1 MSLLS
6 IFKSSLFKKSK
17 TVPSP
22 VGARPDAPAKPQST
36 TDDLPDRQAGL
47 RSTKPVSDIDTT
59 AIIAQAT
66 ATAQAQARDIII
78 SAKDE
83 AFKIKD
89 QAIKDAKIQLEEI
102 EVKSRSLNQKQ
113 QAVLQEENQLKK
125 QQQEVEKTKTQVEE
139 LKKKVS
145 DYSDQMVK
153 KLEKIASLTTEQ
165 AKKELLSQVE
175 KKSSMEIA
183 RAIKESEEKAKIES
197 EDKARE
203 ILIEAMR
210 AGATD
215 YVAEYTIST
224 IPIPDEET
232 KGRIIGK
239 DGRNIRIFEKVTG
252 VDVSMDDNPDEVKL
266 SSFDSVRREIA
277 RQTLLHLIKDGR
289 IHPARIEEYYDRSK
303 RDVEQVMFQEG
314 QKLCHAVGVY
324 NMPRELILALGRFK
338 FRTSYGQNMISH
350 TLEETRIGIKIANE
364 IGANVDTVR
373 MGCLLHDIGK
383 IIEGDGNH
391 VELGVNYLKKFNIPQ
406 TILDCVAQHHEDE
419 EFTSVESVIVYIS
432 DAISGSRPGARH
444 ENTEDYAK
452 RIKQLEEVAR
462 KHPEVEEAYAI
473 SAGREIRVIVNPSKA
488 GDDQLT
494 ILAKAI
500 RDEIRDTM
508 TFPGTV
514 KVNVIRETR
523 AAEIAS

>member
-1 MSLLS
+1 MSLLN
-6 IFKSSLFKKSK
+6 IFKSNLFKRAQVSGTK
-17 TVPSP
+17 TPE
-22 VGARPDAPAKPQST
+22 KT
-36 TDDLPDRQAGL
+36 I
-47 RSTKPVSDIDTT
+47 TKPVDKPVTQPVTQPISNVDT
-59 AIIAQAT
+59 ASIIAQAT
-66 ATAQAQARDIII
+66 ATAQSQAREIII
-78 SAKDE
+78 QAKDE

-89 QAIKDAKIQLEEI
+89 QAIKDARIQLEDIEI
-102 EVKSRSLNQKQ
+102 KSRSLTQKQ
-113 QAVLQEENQLKK
+113 QALVNEENILKRQK
-125 QQQEVEKTKTQVEE
+125 ADLAQAQAQVED
-139 LKKKVS
+139 LKKKIADQS
-145 DYSDQMVK
+145 DEMVK
-153 KLEKIASLTTEQ
+153 KLEKIASLTTES

-183 RAIKESEEKAKIES
+183 RAIKESEEKSKVEAD
-197 EDKARE
+197 DKARE
-203 ILIEAMR
+203 ILVEAMR

-224 IPIPDEET
+224 VPIPDEET

-252 VDVSMDDNPDEVKL
+252 VDVSMDDGPDEVKL

-289 IHPARIEEYYDRSK
+289 IHPARIEEYYERSK

-324 NMPRELILALGRFK
+324 NMPRELIQALGRFK

-391 VELGVNYLKKFNIPQ
+391 VELGVNYLKKFNLPEAVVN
-406 TILDCVAQHHEDE
+406 CVAEHHEDQ
-419 EFTSVESVIVYIS
+419 EFSSVESVVVYIS

-444 ENTEDYAK
+444 ENTEEYGK
-452 RIKQLEEVAR
+452 RIRQLEEVAR

-473 SAGREIRVIVNPSKA
+473 SAGREIRVIVNPQKA

-494 ILAKAI
+494 ILAKSI

>member
-6 IFKSSLFKKSK
+6 IFKSGIFRKSSSDVSRSQAAPQKEVAK
-17 TVPSP
+17 TTPEP
-22 VGARPDAPAKPQST
+22 VK
-36 TDDLPDRQAGL
+36 
-47 RSTKPVSDIDTT
+47 
-59 AIIAQAT
+59 
-66 ATAQAQARDIII
+66 TAQAVQPVPTVDTQAIITQATNTAHAQAREIII

-89 QAIKDAKIQLEEI
+89 QALKDARIQLEDI
-102 EVKSRSLNQKQ
+102 EVRAKALAQKQ
-113 QAVLQEENQLKK
+113 QQQIQEENELKK
-125 QQQEVEKTKTQVEE
+125 QKQALETAQKQAEE
-139 LKKKVS
+139 LKEKIQTQA
-145 DYSDQMVK
+145 DQMVK

-175 KKSSMEIA
+175 KRSSMEIA
-183 RAIKESEEKAKIES
+183 RVIKETEEKAKAEAS
-197 EDKARE
+197 DKARE
-203 ILIEAMR
+203 ILVDSMR
-210 AGATD
+210 SGATD

-224 IPIPDEET
+224 VPIPDEET

-239 DGRNIRIFEKVTG
+239 DGRNIRIFEKVSG
-252 VDVSMDDNPDEVKL
+252 CDVSMDDSPDEVKL
-266 SSFDSVRREIA
+266 SSFDPVRREIA
-277 RQTLLHLIKDGR
+277 RQTLIHLIKDGR
-289 IHPARIEEYYDRSK
+289 IHPARIEEYFERSK
-303 RDVEQVMFQEG
+303 RDVEQIMFQEG

-324 NMPRELILALGRFK
+324 NMHRDIVSTLGRFK

-350 TLEETRIGIKIANE
+350 TLEETRIGIKIASE

-383 IIEGDGNH
+383 VIDGEGNH
-391 VELGVNYLKKFNIPQ
+391 IELGVNYLKKYNLPQ
-406 TILDCVAQHHEDE
+406 TIVDCVAQHHEDE
-419 EFTSVESVIVYIS
+419 EFTSIESMLVYIS

-444 ENTEDYAK
+444 ENTEDYGK
-452 RIKQLEEVAR
+452 RIRQLEEIAR
-462 KHPEVEEAYAI
+462 KHPEVDEAYAI
-473 SAGREIRVIVNPSKA
+473 SAGREVRVIVNPHKA
-488 GDDQLT
+488 GDAQLT
-494 ILAKAI
+494 ILAQAI